1 MTEKRTAT
9 LTTYITDMHALV
21 NHGLRTFDLIQ
32 QNLKGENHPEA
43 LAMVADAHRTL
54 TSQLAVLDARAQS
67 LGGKT
72 TQPLKDAVTAVT
84 GFAAGLIAAVR
95 PEEASKAIRD
105 SYTYLSHVAI
115 GYLMLYTTATGLG
128 DSETASV
135 AEQGYRDAARLVILI
150 DKIMPTLVIQ
160 ELRED
165 GLPMTEVSDQVH
177 TMVVHA
183 WRREASGMNTG
194 SNNSSGGSNL
204 GSAS

>member
-21 NHGLRTFDLIQ
+21 NHGLQAFDRIH
-32 QNLKGENHPEA
+32 QNLKGERHPEA
-43 LAMVADAHRTL
+43 LAAMSDAQQTL
-54 TSQLAVLDARAQS
+54 RGQLTQLDARAQA
-67 LGGKT
+67 LGGKM
-72 TQPLKDAVTAVT
+72 TQPIKDAVMAVT

-115 GYLMLYTTATGLG
+115 GYLMLYTTASSLG
-128 DSETASV
+128 DNETTIV

-150 DKIMPTLVIQ
+150 DRIMPTLVIQ
-160 ELRED
+160 DLRED
-165 GLPMTEVSDQVH
+165 GLPMTEVSDRVQA
-177 TMVVHA
+177 MVIQA
-183 WRREASGMNTG
+183 WRREASGMDSG
-194 SNNSSGGSNL
+194 SNS